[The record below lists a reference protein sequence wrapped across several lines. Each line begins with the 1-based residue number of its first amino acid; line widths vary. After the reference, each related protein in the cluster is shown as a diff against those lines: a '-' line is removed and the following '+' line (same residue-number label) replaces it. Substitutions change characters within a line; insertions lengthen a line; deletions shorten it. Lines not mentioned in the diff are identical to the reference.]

1 MIDEIEGID
10 EIEKI
15 EEIEGIE
22 EIDEIEG
29 DFKGVFSLLLL
40 GRRVGGG

>member
-1 MIDEIEGID
+1 MIEEID

-15 EEIEGIE
+15 EVIEQ
-22 EIDEIEG
+22 IDEIEG
-29 DFKGVFSLLLL
+29 EFKGVFSLLLL

>member
-1 MIDEIEGID
+1 MRKGLIEEIEEID

-15 EEIEGIE
+15 EV
-22 EIDEIEG
+22 IDEIEG

>member
-1 MIDEIEGID
+1 MIDEIEGI
-10 EIEKI
+10 EKI
-15 EEIEGIE
+15 E
-22 EIDEIEG
+22 EIEG

>member
-1 MIDEIEGID
+1 MIEQIEEIE

-15 EEIEGIE
+15 EKIEGN
-22 EIDEIEG
+22 
-29 DFKGVFSLLLL
+29 FKGVFSLLLL

>member
-1 MIDEIEGID
+1 MRKGLIEEIEEIDEIEQ
-10 EIEKI
+10 
-15 EEIEGIE
+15 
-22 EIDEIEG
+22 IDEIEG